1 MKRTNPE
8 SRPSFG
14 QQTHADEHE
23 RTQESSQHSLQ
34 TFRSSAA
41 ALKRNRIEPAEEAH
55 TLAPS
60 HFNPVRTELP
70 TLVVLGLT
78 NQENPSSAS
87 AAPQINSILQISR
100 ISIKNLKKKQL
111 PSDTAKDV
119 LYQDALASIRQAIQD
134 ILQLPPK
141 ATDASLTTLSAACQ
155 ALVFAGSTWIQR
167 LYSQLK
173 TQLEDKTI
181 QIRSNLL
188 QGVPNQPIVDS
199 LLSSDSVDMMAAIG
213 LFDQSRCQS
222 WLEETH
228 AIWLEWYNQLRLVRS
243 MLIHLDRFILAQNQD
258 MLPIWE
264 LGLDLFRKNV
274 VGRPWNPISLSL
286 SVAICQQIT
295 VHRSGQTIPLGLL
308 ESLARLIYTAF
319 GTTGFTS
326 LISTSLEQTTQSF
339 YAQEGKRLID
349 DIESNVLSVGGPS
362 GYLSHINTRLQSEVD
377 LITRIFTTPDRALNA
392 QLLKAVLRLI
402 ESNLILVHLDVLL
415 TRGLVHLLESFP
427 DPTSADSLRMLY
439 TLLTR
444 LGDQPTQQLQR
455 GFSQWIKAAGAPI
468 VQKPT
473 TGGEEEEAKQDA
485 GMIQRLI
492 DFKTTLDRIVVDCF
506 SRDREMFYAIKESFE
521 TFINQRHNKPAELL
535 AKFLDLKMRTASR
548 SMNESEIE
556 TCLEHILIL
565 FRYSQ
570 AKDIFEEFYKRD
582 LAKRLLLGKTSSI
595 DLERHMVMK
604 LKKECGPGFTAKL
617 EVMFRDLETSID
629 LNSAYQTTHGHST
642 QGDGLD
648 LTVCI
653 LTSGSWP
660 ISHLNEPK
668 AILPSRLHS
677 HLTQFETFY
686 TTKHLGRRLSW
697 THSLGQV
704 VLAASFPVGPRA
716 ASKQSN
722 RKEFTVSTIQ
732 ALVLLLFNDDLDDQ
746 SIDFDSVVE
755 RTGIDEK
762 TAARTLQSLAC
773 GKVRVL
779 VKSPKSK
786 EVAKTDR
793 FVFNSNF
800 KDEHFK
806 IKINQI
812 QSKET
817 VEERS
822 STRDKVV
829 TERSTLIQLSIVRIM
844 KARKRAK
851 FNALVFEVVEYLK
864 NRFQVDVKDVKVAI
878 ENLITRDYLER
889 VGMDEFQY
897 LA

>member
-173 TQLEDKTI
+173 TQLEDKNY
-181 QIRSNLL
+181 SNSKQPTPGRAQPADRGLL
-188 QGVPNQPIVDS
+188 ALLRFGRYDGGHRTLRPIS
-199 LLSSDSVDMMAAIG
+199 LPVLVG
-213 LFDQSRCQS
+213 RN
-222 WLEETH
+222 H

-258 MLPIWE
+258 MLPIWSVFTDKNNRSLAWIYFE
-264 LGLDLFRKNV
+264 RMSLGDLGILFHSHYPLQFV
-274 VGRPWNPISLSL
+274 S
-286 SVAICQQIT
+286 
-295 VHRSGQTIPLGLL
+295 RSPCIDRGQTIPLGLL

-415 TRGLVHLLESFP
+415 TRAASERLFAVDQGRGSP
-427 DPTSADSLRMLY
+427 DSTETHD
-439 TLLTR
+439 
-444 LGDQPTQQLQR
+444 G
-455 GFSQWIKAAGAPI
+455 W
-468 VQKPT
+468 
-473 TGGEEEEAKQDA
+473 EEEEAKQDA

-844 KARKRAK
+844 KARKTRQ
-851 FNALVFEVVEYLK
+851 VQCVSVRSRRVLK
-864 NRFQVDVKDVKVAI
+864 EPVPGGR
-878 ENLITRDYLER
+878 
-889 VGMDEFQY
+889 
-897 LA
+897 